1 MNGEETDE
9 DSIRRYETAIH
20 EGRDETLEILQYRKD
35 GAPFRAMLFAS
46 PIGDGQGGVINHF
59 LSYLDITRRY
69 EAEHELR
76 ALTAELEARVAT
88 RTEELEAGTVDA
100 LVGSSEA
107 SEIGEEIS
115 DLQEEVRDL
124 TQAEKTAQRRKED
137 AEETLRRAEL
147 QFEGNLGLAADE
159 VAALALSKV
168 EEIDAFKARLDQR
181 FAEGR
186 MSVLGAVA

>member
-1 MNGEETDE
+1 MSETTGVNGSIE
-9 DSIRRYETAIH
+9 DFEA
-20 EGRDETLEILQYRKD
+20 DV
-35 GAPFRAMLFAS
+35 FRA
-46 PIGDGQGGVINHF
+46 
-59 LSYLDITRRY
+59 LDRYFEARIREVAGNPKRVGPAVEAYEEARRQLA
-69 EAEHELR
+69 EAEE
-76 ALTAELEARVAT
+76 ELERIRH
-88 RTEELEAGTVDA
+88 RTEELKAGTVDA